1 VIRWGELVVARRVE
15 GESATA
21 AVATAAMSNS
31 AVGGIL
37 LVPGAVGVGGKRAGR
52 RRGEGVVCDREVAEV
67 VCDLVG
73 CVRVENLLGGSEVL
87 RDAAERGLLSRPW

>member
-1 VIRWGELVVARRVE
+1 MILARRVE
-15 GESATA
+15 GESA
-21 AVATAAMSNS
+21 AVATAPGNVILSGA
-31 AVGGIL
+31 GGML
-37 LVPGAVGVGGKRAGR
+37 LVPGSGKRGGGR

-73 CVRVENLLGGSEVL
+73 CVRVENYLGGGEVL